1 MTSSDFYCST
11 TPRVQMCGWIK
22 IPELGNYS
30 RTHCICRNE
39 SVHEA
44 VCSVEM
50 ACVLCRLI
58 CCTGTHGLFVDS
70 ELAACHL
77 IIMIYCTV
85 YVVRISHQK
94 QSWVY

>member
-11 TPRVQMCGWIK
+11 TPRDQMCGWIK

-58 CCTGTHGLFVDS
+58 CCAG
-70 ELAACHL
+70 AQ
-77 IIMIYCTV
+77 I
-85 YVVRISHQK
+85 VRRQRIGNAH
-94 QSWVY
+94 VGYRGGEAT